1 MTWAVY
7 EICQDLKE
15 LHELEKAFDPFA
27 YFKPEEEKVCG
38 LPVPTES
45 QIREMVLERPQLAWN
60 QAREFLP
67 NIQSSVSF
75 DSKIS
80 EFDYKSMM
88 DTFSLNLNFEGVKK
102 NISDKSEKVIESFKG
117 LYKN

>member
-15 LHELEKAFDPFA
+15 LHELEKAFDPSA

-45 QIREMVLERPQLAWN
+45 QIRELVLERPQLAWN

-67 NIQSSVSF
+67 TIQSSVSF

-80 EFDYKSMM
+80 EYDYKAMI